1 MGNIMREKIEKL
13 YLEGELTEKG
23 LDNAVKKKWITA
35 EEKAEIIE
43 KKKSCTGAT
52 EE

>member
-1 MGNIMREKIEKL
+1 MGNIMRANIEKL

-23 LDNAVKKKWITA
+23 LNNAVKRKWITEA
-35 EEKAEIIE
+35 EKSEIIE

-52 EE
+52 EV

>member
-1 MGNIMREKIEKL
+1 MENIMRAKIEKL

-35 EEKAEIIE
+35 AEKEEIIE
-43 KKKSCTGAT
+43 KKKNCTGAT
-52 EE
+52 EV